1 MNNTRLSLRFLLR
14 DWRSGEL
21 WLLVLSLLMAV
32 SISTAIAIFSERLQL
47 ALGRQVAEVMGA
59 DMMIRSSNPLSDPA
73 QEVLNTQPLQQARV
87 LEFPT
92 VVLAGDEM
100 QMVAAKAVP
109 ENYPLRGHMRI
120 ADQPFAEDRIA
131 SGTPEPGEAWLEPRL
146 FALLG
151 VAIGDSVQVGEAEL
165 VITRAITL
173 ETDRGG
179 DFYSFSPRL
188 MFNLEDVPAT
198 NVIQPGS
205 RVRWKQLVAGE
216 SRDLKAFQ
224 AQVEP
229 LLDSSERLSI
239 AEDNREDLRNS
250 VVRLKQFLGLGSLA
264 AILLAGVAVAMSSR
278 RFAERRFDSI
288 AVMRCLGATQQQ
300 VMHLLVGELVLV
312 ALLVAIPGVA
322 LGWLLQ
328 TGALQL
334 LKGVLPAWLPK
345 AGFMPMLVG
354 GATGVITLIGFGLA
368 PLLRLQQVTPL
379 RVLRRDLTP
388 APPRTWLVYGFS
400 LSAMITLLWYHTGQL
415 MMTLG
420 ITIAGALVLTLISFA
435 VRAGLGVVQKRL
447 LQNSMPLHWR
457 LGLKRLSQEQGQTTA
472 QLLAFSLTF
481 MAMAIVLLLRTDL
494 LERWQEQLPEDTP
507 NYFALN
513 IQSSEV
519 DDFRRF
525 LEERDIERSQLFPI
539 VRGRLTHI
547 NGLPAREAVP
557 AEQRG
562 HNSLNRELS
571 LTWSDEYPEANDLV
585 EGEWWQDRSDS
596 ELSIEMS
603 IVSHLGV
610 GVGDEL
616 TFSISGQDVTAR
628 VTSLRRADW
637 ESFRPNFYMI
647 FPERTLGHLPATWL
661 NSFYLSADRRQL
673 LNELVQTFPTVTLL
687 DLDAVISQVQGMVK
701 QSTLAVEAMLF
712 SLLLAGLLVLASA
725 IESSLDARL
734 HEGALIRSLGGTRKQ
749 LLRLQVGEFV
759 VLGALSGVIAV
770 AGTELCNWW
779 LHRYVF
785 EMSWQPA
792 FWLWFALPA
801 SGAAFIGFSGWL
813 GVRRVIK
820 QSPMM
825 VLSAV

>member
-1 MNNTRLSLRFLLR
+1 MNNSRLSLRFLLR

-59 DMMIRSSNPLSDPA
+59 DMMIRSSKPLSEPA
-73 QEVLNTQPLQQARV
+73 QELLNAQPLKQSRV

-92 VVLAGDEM
+92 VVMAGDDM
-100 QMVAAKAVP
+100 QMVSAKAVP

-120 ADQPFAEDRIA
+120 ADQPFGEDRIA
-131 SGTPEPGEAWLEPRL
+131 SNTPEPGEAWLEPRL
-146 FALLG
+146 FSLLD
-151 VAIGDSVQVGEAEL
+151 VAIGDSVQVGEADL
-165 VITRAITL
+165 VITKAITL

-188 MFNLEDVPAT
+188 MFNLQDVPAT

-205 RVRWKQLVAGE
+205 RVRWKQLIAGE

-224 AQVEP
+224 TRVKP
-229 LLDSSERLSI
+229 LLESGERLSL

-288 AVMRCLGATQQQ
+288 AVMRCLGASQQQ
-300 VMHLLVGELVLV
+300 VMQLLVSELIFV
-312 ALLVAIPGVA
+312 ALLVALPGVII
-322 LGWLLQ
+322 GWLLQ
-328 TGALQL
+328 SGVVQM
-334 LKGVLPAWLPK
+334 LKGVLPAWLPES
-345 AGFMPMLVG
+345 GLMPMLVG

-388 APPRTWLVYGFS
+388 APPKTWLVYGFS
-400 LSAMITLLWYHTGQL
+400 LGAMILLLWYHTGQF

-420 ITIAGALVLTLISFA
+420 ITLAGALILTLISLA
-435 VRAGLGVVQKRL
+435 VKAGLGVVHKRL
-447 LQNSMPLHWR
+447 LQNSLPLQWR

-513 IQSSEV
+513 IQPSEV

-525 LEERDIERSQLFPI
+525 LKDNDIERTRIFPI

-547 NGLPAREAVP
+547 NGMPAREAVP
-557 AEQRG
+557 SDQQN

-571 LTWSDEYPEANDLV
+571 LTWSNDYPDANELV
-585 EGEWWQDRSDS
+585 KGQWWQEGAED
-596 ELSIEMS
+596 ELSVEMS
-603 IVSHLGV
+603 IVEHLGV
-610 GVGDEL
+610 DLGDRL
-616 TFSISGQDVTAR
+616 TFSISGTEVTAT
-628 VTSLRRADW
+628 VTSLRDADW

-647 FPERTLGHLPATWL
+647 FPERTLGNLPATWL
-661 NSFYLSADRRQL
+661 NSFYLSPDQRLL
-673 LNELVQTFPTVTLL
+673 LNDLVRTFPTITLL
-687 DLDAVISQVQGMVK
+687 DLDAVISQVQGMVR
-701 QSTLAVEAMLF
+701 QSTLAVEAMLL

-734 HEGALIRSLGGTRKQ
+734 HEGALVRSLGGTRRQ
-749 LLRLQVGEFV
+749 LLRMQVGEFV
-759 VLGALSGVIAV
+759 VLGALSGLIAA

-779 LHRYVF
+779 LHLYVF

-792 FWLWFALPA
+792 LWLWLALPLF
-801 SGAAFIGFSGWL
+801 GAVLIGLSGWL
-813 GVRRVIK
+813 GVRRVI
-820 QSPMM
+820 QESPMM

>member
-59 DMMIRSSNPLSDPA
+59 DMMIRSSSPLSEPA
-73 QEVLNTQPLQQARV
+73 QELLNAQPLKQARV

-109 ENYPLRGHMRI
+109 ANYPLRGHMRI
-120 ADQPFAEDRIA
+120 ADQPFGEDRIA
-131 SGTPEPGEAWLEPRL
+131 SDIPEPSEAWLEPRL
-146 FALLG
+146 FSLLG
-151 VAIGDSVQVGEAEL
+151 VAIGDSVQVGEADL
-165 VITRAITL
+165 VITKAITL

-188 MFNLEDVPAT
+188 MFNLQDVPAT

-205 RVRWKQLVAGE
+205 RVRWKQLIAGE

-224 AQVEP
+224 NRVKP
-229 LLDSSERLSI
+229 LLESDERLSM

-300 VMHLLVGELVLV
+300 VMHLLVGELFFV
-312 ALLVAIPGVA
+312 ALLIAVPGVMI
-322 LGWLLQ
+322 GWLLQ
-328 TGALQL
+328 SGVVQM
-334 LKGVLPAWLPK
+334 LKGVLPAWLPE

-388 APPRTWLVYGFS
+388 APPKTWLVYVFS
-400 LSAMITLLWYHTGQL
+400 LGAMILLLWYHTGQF

-420 ITIAGALVLTLISFA
+420 ITLAGALILTLISLG
-435 VRAGLGVVQKRL
+435 VRAGLGVVHKRL
-447 LQNSMPLHWR
+447 LQNSLPLQWR

-513 IQSSEV
+513 IQPSEV

-525 LEERDIERSQLFPI
+525 LKENDIERTRIYPI

-547 NGLPAREAVP
+547 NGMPAREAVP
-557 AEQRG
+557 ADQRN

-571 LTWSDEYPEANDLV
+571 LTWSDEYPEANELV
-585 EGEWWQDRSDS
+585 AGEWWQEGDEP
-596 ELSIEMS
+596 ELSVEMS

-610 GVGDEL
+610 GIGDEL
-616 TFSISGQDVTAR
+616 TFSVSGEDVTAR
-628 VTSLRRADW
+628 ITSLRKADW

-647 FPERTLGHLPATWL
+647 FPERTLGHLPASWL
-661 NSFYLSADRRQL
+661 NSFYLSPDRRQL
-673 LNELVQTFPTVTLL
+673 LNNLVQTFPTVTLL
-687 DLDAVISQVQGMVK
+687 DLDAVISQVQGMVR
-701 QSTLAVEAMLF
+701 QSTLAVEAMLL

-734 HEGALIRSLGGTRKQ
+734 HEGALVRSLGGTRRQ
-749 LLRLQVGEFV
+749 LLRMQVGEFV
-759 VLGALSGVIAV
+759 VLGALSGLIA
-770 AGTELCNWW
+770 ATGTELCNWW
-779 LHRYVF
+779 LHLYVF

-792 FWLWFALPA
+792 LWLWLTLPL
-801 SGAAFIGFSGWL
+801 SGAVFIGLSGWL
-813 GVRRVIK
+813 GVRRVILE
-820 QSPMM
+820 SPMM
-825 VLSAV
+825 VLSTV